1 MILQALVNYYDTF
14 SSREGLPQKGW
25 SLARAAFVLNISLSG
40 ELLNVIP
47 LKQADSSGEKT
58 VWSSPV
64 LKVPE
69 QSIRTV
75 GIHPNFLCDHSGYL
89 LGFDQKGNPQRSQSC
104 FAASKNHHLAVL
116 AEVKSPA
123 AQAIKAFFNNF
134 NPHTAALHPAIRPYA
149 EELFLGE
156 NIVFSIDG
164 GPYAHE
170 DKAVCRAWESYL
182 LSQSDSQRTGRCLVT
197 GEMGPIARLHPM
209 IKGVPHAQSSGAS
222 LVSFNAP
229 AYESYGKEQGFN
241 APISESAAFRYGA
254 ALNHLLKDSAHRIT
268 IGNTTIVYWAE
279 KAEEPYRDIFS
290 LSFNPKPN
298 MDQALASVFQNAAT
312 GKPLDWNGRILDPD
326 ASFYILGISPNAAR
340 LSIRFFLQN
349 SFGTILQ
356 RLKKH
361 YDNMKIIHAP
371 YEPEFISPAALL
383 DETVNQNIRE
393 KSPSPLLG
401 NALIRS
407 ILLGNPYPQALLSGI
422 LLRAR
427 MEHGIN
433 YPKAAGIKACL
444 LQSSRGTIVKEA
456 SNMLNEES
464 NSVPYILGRAF
475 SILEQIQQT
484 ANPGI
489 NATIKERYFSSAC
502 MTPASVFPILNRL
515 ESSHLKKL
523 EPYQRTY
530 FEKQYGELMN
540 KIEMNGH
547 PIPFRLNLEEQG
559 IFLLGYYHQTQK
571 RYQKKEEK

>member
-1 MILQALVNYYDTF
+1 MCIRDREDTQTIFSTLDTLREKGFLCSIDDFGSGYSSLNALKDLPADVLKLDRQFLEKSTAPGKKETIIRSVINMAKQLSMVTVAEGVENDDQLAFLKDTGCDMIQGFIF
-14 SSREGLPQKGW
+14 SKPLPPEEFYHLDVYKRQ
-25 SLARAAFVLNISLSG
+25 
-40 ELLNVIP
+40 
-47 LKQADSSGEKT
+47 

-279 KAEEPYRDIFS
+279 KAEEPYREDVY
-290 LSFNPKPN
+290 KRQVRPN
-298 MDQALASVFQNAAT
+298 T
-312 GKPLDWNGRILDPD
+312 PRGKPAFAQFFRIKTGD
-326 ASFYILGISPNAAR
+326 ARRQDKF
-340 LSIRFFLQN
+340 
-349 SFGTILQ
+349 
-356 RLKKH
+356 
-361 YDNMKIIHAP
+361 
-371 YEPEFISPAALL
+371 
-383 DETVNQNIRE
+383 
-393 KSPSPLLG
+393 
-401 NALIRS
+401 
-407 ILLGNPYPQALLSGI
+407 
-422 LLRAR
+422 
-427 MEHGIN
+427 
-433 YPKAAGIKACL
+433 AAGYFA
-444 LQSSRGTIVKEA
+444 VK
-456 SNMLNEES
+456 
-464 NSVPYILGRAF
+464 
-475 SILEQIQQT
+475 
-484 ANPGI
+484 
-489 NATIKERYFSSAC
+489 
-502 MTPASVFPILNRL
+502 NR
-515 ESSHLKKL
+515 HLF
-523 EPYQRTY
+523 Q
-530 FEKQYGELMN
+530 MV
-540 KIEMNGH
+540 H
-547 PIPFRLNLEEQG
+547 
-559 IFLLGYYHQTQK
+559 
-571 RYQKKEEK
+571 